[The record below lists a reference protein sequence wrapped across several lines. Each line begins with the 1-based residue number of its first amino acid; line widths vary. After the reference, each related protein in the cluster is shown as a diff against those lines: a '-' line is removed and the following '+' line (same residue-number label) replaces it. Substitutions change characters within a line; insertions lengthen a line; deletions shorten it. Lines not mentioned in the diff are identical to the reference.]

1 MQSRYWMAGAG
12 VGGGALVLVLAAS
25 LAWLKFGEAIY
36 FERLMSGLAG
46 CF

>member
-12 VGGGALVLVLAAS
+12 VGGGALVLAAS
-25 LAWLKFGEAIY
+25 LAWLKFSEAIY
-36 FERLMSGLAG
+36 FDRLMSGLAG